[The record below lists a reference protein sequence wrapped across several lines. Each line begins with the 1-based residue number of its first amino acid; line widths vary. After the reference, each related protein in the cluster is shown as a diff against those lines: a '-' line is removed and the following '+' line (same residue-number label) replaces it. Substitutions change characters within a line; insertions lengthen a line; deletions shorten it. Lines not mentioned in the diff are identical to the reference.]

1 MLSKYMQVIVDRL
14 TGANFQFIDASQGGA
29 LENAVGAFWNEL
41 NEDLEAAAKM
51 RMTMLT
57 AFVFH
62 CWLFCFRTWNIRAKQ
77 WMAL

>member
-57 AFVFH
+57 MI
-62 CWLFCFRTWNIRAKQ
+62 LTESSRRASP
-77 WMAL
+77 LL